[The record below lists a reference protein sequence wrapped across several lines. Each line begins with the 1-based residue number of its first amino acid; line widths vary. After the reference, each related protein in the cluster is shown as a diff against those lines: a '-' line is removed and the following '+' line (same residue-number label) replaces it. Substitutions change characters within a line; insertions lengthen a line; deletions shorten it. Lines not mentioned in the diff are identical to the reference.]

1 MAKKIKL
8 DKKKTMILVGIA
20 VVLILFLIQEKP
32 AAEVRT
38 IQGEWDISEEVEA
51 AGLEQ
56 YLIEEED
63 FDYSTPEVYVAAQ
76 EIKARTSNPEEA
88 IKETLRFVVANVRYS
103 SITINYCFNER
114 ASTALE
120 TGKSDCV
127 GMARL
132 VTALLRAQGIPTRTA
147 GGCLASKR
155 CAPIFAVV
163 PQLEARV
170 VEMVEGDFKK
180 RGFLHEWVEI
190 WTPDKEWQLGE
201 PTSGQLFP
209 IDCVAYKLFAYDTNP
224 RDRCVILDANFWNI
238 CKIA

>member
-1 MAKKIKL
+1 MQG
-8 DKKKTMILVGIA
+8 KTV
-20 VVLILFLIQEKP
+20 
-32 AAEVRT
+32 AEVKT
-38 IQGEWDISEEVEA
+38 IQGGWDISEEVKA

-76 EIKARTSNPEEA
+76 EIKARTSSPEEA
-88 IKETLRFVVANVRYS
+88 IKETLRFVVANVRYG
-103 SITINYCFNER
+103 SITINYCFNEK
-114 ASTALE
+114 ASTALKS
-120 TGKSDCV
+120 GMSDCV

-132 VTALLRAQGIPTRTA
+132 VTALLRAQGIPVRTA
-147 GGCLASKR
+147 GGCLASQR

-163 PQLEARV
+163 PALEARV

-190 WTPDKEWQLGE
+190 WTPVEKWQLGE

-209 IDCVAYKLFAYDTNP
+209 IDCVAYKLFEYDTNP
-224 RDRCVILDANFWNI
+224 RDRCVILDAKFWEM
-238 CKIA
+238 CRTL